1 VAAFQSVTSV
11 VLRILASRVV
21 RVTFVVASVTLGV
34 VAVVTEWD
42 DIRPALARLSL
53 PLLGTAFVAT
63 LGGLMASMVMWRL
76 LLAGLGSALPYRV
89 AARVLFVSQLGKYLP
104 GSVWPALAQMELGRD
119 HGVPRRRSM
128 TVFALLMLFSLT
140 SGLVVASGTL
150 PLAATEET
158 RRFWWALLLTPV
170 LLAIVH
176 PRVLNPLLDWL
187 LRLVRRPQLERP
199 VTWVMSAQATLV
211 GVIQWLCYGLH
222 TWLLAVALG
231 ADPLPT
237 LPLAVGGFALAW
249 CVGYLVVITPAG
261 LGVREVAL
269 VAALSPVLA
278 PADALVLAI
287 ASRAIVTVADLVVAG
302 SSAVSMRA
310 ARADEPS
317 TS

>member
-1 VAAFQSVTSV
+1 VTSV
-11 VLRILASRVV
+11 VLRVLSSRVV
-21 RVTFVVASVTLGV
+21 RVAFVIASATLGV

-63 LGGLMASMVMWRL
+63 VAGLLASMVMWRL
-76 LLAGLGSALPYRV
+76 LLAGLGSTLPYRV

-170 LLAIVH
+170 LLAVVH
-176 PRVLNPLLDWL
+176 PRVLNPLLDRL
-187 LRLVRRPQLERP
+187 LRLARRPPLERP
-199 VTWVMSAQATLV
+199 VTWAMSTQTMLV
-211 GVIQWLCYGLH
+211 GVAQWLCYGLH

-237 LPLAVGGFALAW
+237 LPVAVGGFALAW
-249 CVGYLVVITPAG
+249 CVGYLVIVTPAG

-287 ASRAIVTVADLVVAG
+287 ASRAIVTAADLVVAG
-302 SSAVSMRA
+302 SSVVSMRSA
-310 ARADEPS
+310 GEPTGSS